1 MKNIIAS
8 ATLKNIKVSPRKAM
22 LVADVVRGR
31 RVYNVISFLENTR
44 KAVNPQLTQLI
55 KSAVA
60 NAQQNDKDV
69 DVDKLMLKI
78 IKVDKGFVL
87 KRMRPF
93 LLFQFLSLINQQSE
107 FFLTKIYESLHP
119 H

>member
-1 MKNIIAS
+1 
-8 ATLKNIKVSPRKAM
+8 M

-87 KRMRPF
+87 KRMRPRAMGRG
-93 LLFQFLSLINQQSE
+93 SLIRKKSSH
-107 FFLTKIYESLHP
+107 IYVGLGY
-119 H
+119 